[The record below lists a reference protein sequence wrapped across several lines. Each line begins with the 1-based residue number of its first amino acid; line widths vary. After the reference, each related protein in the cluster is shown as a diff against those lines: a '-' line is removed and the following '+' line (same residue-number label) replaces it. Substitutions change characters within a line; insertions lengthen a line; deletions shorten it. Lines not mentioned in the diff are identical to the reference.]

1 MVGGS
6 NPSGVTEERR
16 EQRHSRVAMRIDKF
30 LWCARLFKTR
40 ANATEACRRG
50 RVRLND
56 RGPKPAHEV
65 RAGDLIAV
73 REAPI
78 WRSFIVVSLPAGR
91 VGPKLVHGLIEERTS
106 WEDLRQ
112 RENERKVKAAMRE
125 ASSGRPTKRDRRRI
139 DRLLGDRSA

>member
-1 MVGGS
+1 
-6 NPSGVTEERR
+6 
-16 EQRHSRVAMRIDKF
+16 MRIDKF

-56 RGPKPAHEV
+56 RDPKPAHEI
-65 RAGDLIAV
+65 RAGDMIAV

-78 WRSFIVVSLPAGR
+78 WRSFIIVSLPTGR

-112 RENERKVKAAMRE
+112 LDNVRKTKAAARE
-125 ASSGRPTKRDRRRI
+125 AGSGRPTKRDRRHI